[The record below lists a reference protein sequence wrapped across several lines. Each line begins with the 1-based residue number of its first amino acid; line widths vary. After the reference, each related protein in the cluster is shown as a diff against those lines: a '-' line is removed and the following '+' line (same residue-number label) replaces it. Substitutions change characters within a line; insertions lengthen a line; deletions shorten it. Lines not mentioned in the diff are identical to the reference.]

1 MCRSLWQTPAAL
13 TLIRTCV
20 PAGGGVG
27 TSTSFRGALKSV
39 TWKLFIVSLPL
50 ARRFRQHFSCRKML
64 SRPLLSVRHCHAFPC
79 AVETRPGWNCP
90 TGYGGHAVSAR
101 FSLAGSAGAASRFR
115 HHKPDHGKACG
126 RNRRE
131 PGKCE
136 AASEMIGGIAG
147 EHGAERRADSNRGA
161 DDAL

>member
-50 ARRFRQHFSCRKML
+50 ARLLRKNA
-64 SRPLLSVRHCHAFPC
+64 RRLLVDGTF
-79 AVETRPGWNCP
+79 
-90 TGYGGHAVSAR
+90 
-101 FSLAGSAGAASRFR
+101 L
-115 HHKPDHGKACG
+115 
-126 RNRRE
+126 
-131 PGKCE
+131 PGKCCRDFFFQPDI
-136 AASEMIGGIAG
+136 ATHSPAPSRPARPGIP
-147 EHGAERRADSNRGA
+147 DPV
-161 DDAL
+161 LQP

>member
-50 ARRFRQHFSCRKML
+50 ARLLRKMRADYWSTALSCRENAVAAFAL
-64 SRPLLSVRHCHAFPC
+64 SPTLPRIHLRRRD
-79 AVETRPGWNCP
+79 RPGAEFP
-90 TGYGGHAVSAR
+90 TGY
-101 FSLAGSAGAASRFR
+101 
-115 HHKPDHGKACG
+115 CG
-126 RNRRE
+126 
-131 PGKCE
+131 
-136 AASEMIGGIAG
+136 
-147 EHGAERRADSNRGA
+147 
-161 DDAL
+161 